1 MYIYMLLRMVL
12 EVNNVYYLA
21 IDIGASSGRH
31 ILGSVKGG
39 KLTLQ
44 EIYRFENGIVEQNG
58 TLSWDIDALTENV
71 IAGIKK
77 CVEIGRIPSTVA
89 IDTWGV
95 DYVLLNS
102 NKEVLYP
109 VYAYRDSRTDGIPEQ
124 VDKIIS
130 RKDLFARTGIQS
142 ISFNTIYQL
151 YRDKLSGRLQNAE
164 HFMMIPDY
172 LSYKLTGIMANEYT
186 NATTG
191 ALVNA
196 KTRDW
201 DYALIDALGLKKE
214 LFLPLSE
221 PATLLGSFSPKI
233 ETEIGFNAK
242 VIHAPSHD
250 TASAVAACPIDD
262 KSVYISSGTW
272 SLIGAENNTPTLD
285 FEASEAGF
293 TNEGGVEYRYRF
305 LENIMGMWLFQNIR
319 KNLNKKYTY
328 DEMMNMALQSNYGK
342 LIDPND
348 KSFTAPDNMIDAI
361 REYLSDKDLS
371 IGDIL
376 KSVYLSLANSYNT
389 AVKTIEKFSNKKIEN
404 IFIVGGGS
412 KDTYLN
418 ELTSK
423 ITGKKVII
431 GLSEATATG
440 NILSQ
445 IMYSENI
452 DLDKA
457 REIVKKS
464 FDIRELKI

>member
-1 MYIYMLLRMVL
+1 M
-12 EVNNVYYLA
+12 YYLA

-31 ILGSVKGG
+31 ILGSVENG
-39 KLTLQ
+39 KLKLE
-44 EIYRFENGIVEQNG
+44 EIYRFENGIKNVG
-58 TLSWDIDALTENV
+58 GSLTWDIDALKESV

-77 CVEIGRIPSTVA
+77 CAEIGKIPQTVA

-95 DYVLLNS
+95 DYVLLD
-102 NKEVLYP
+102 KDKRVIEP
-109 VYAYRDSRTDGIPEQ
+109 VYAYRDSRTDGIPEK
-124 VDKIIS
+124 VDAVIS
-130 RKDLFARTGIQS
+130 RKDLFARIGIQS
-142 ISFNTIYQL
+142 INFNTIYQL
-151 YRDKLSGRLQNAE
+151 YSDKLSGRLQNAKY
-164 HFMMIPDY
+164 FMMIPDF
-172 LSYKLTGIMANEYT
+172 LSYCLTGIISNEYT

-191 ALVNA
+191 SLVNA
-196 KTRDW
+196 NTNDW
-201 DYALIDALGLKKE
+201 DYELIELLGYKKE
-214 LFLPLSE
+214 LFLPLSK
-221 PATLLGSFSPKI
+221 PATLLGSFSPEI
-233 ETEIGFNAK
+233 ESRVGFNSK

-272 SLIGAENNTPTLD
+272 SLIGAENKTANLD
-285 FEASEAGF
+285 FEVSKAGF

-328 DEMMNMALQSNYGK
+328 DEMMNMARESDYGK

-348 KSFTAPDNMIDAI
+348 KSFTAPESMVDAI
-361 REYLSDKDLS
+361 REYLGDKNLP
-371 IGDIL
+371 IGDVL

-389 AVKTIEKFSNKKIEN
+389 AIKTIEKFSKKTIEN

-412 KDTYLN
+412 KDKYLN

-423 ITGKKVII
+423 ITGKKVMT

-452 DLDKA
+452 DLNTA
-457 REIVKKS
+457 RQIIKKS
-464 FDIRELKI
+464 FDIKEI